1 MPEGFSSVL
10 KMKRKDLDQVNEEFS
25 DFSLT
30 SPARKIRRLDAELA
44 PITEEEPEIPLV
56 FERPENEGSFG
67 GGNGRVGGGGVV
79 IEELPNGVENEERAI
94 VVFNPVNSPLLQ
106 SPSNY
111 SISVSPQLI
120 SGLKNQLPWSN
131 HSSQWRALDG
141 EERADD
147 NESGPQNECLAV
159 VPWVP
164 PPQPYSTS
172 GDEVVPQIDVSDM
185 MEADDVEVS
194 TMDVEGNTVG
204 SEQKVGM
211 NVNEGL
217 QQWQQQHCMIPQ
229 PPQNVS
235 SPIVWFQ

>member
-1 MPEGFSSVL
+1 M
-10 KMKRKDLDQVNEEFS
+10 
-25 DFSLT
+25 
-30 SPARKIRRLDAELA
+30 
-44 PITEEEPEIPLV
+44 
-56 FERPENEGSFG
+56 
-67 GGNGRVGGGGVV
+67 
-79 IEELPNGVENEERAI
+79 
-94 VVFNPVNSPLLQ
+94 
-106 SPSNY
+106 
-111 SISVSPQLI
+111 
-120 SGLKNQLPWSN
+120 
-131 HSSQWRALDG
+131 
-141 EERADD
+141 
-147 NESGPQNECLAV
+147 
-159 VPWVP
+159 P